1 MNSAT
6 STDAVRLKPDTTGS
20 RGSASDQGSNG
31 DRAGGS
37 RADSPEG
44 LQPWQFFVL
53 AALICATVVTYM
65 VRGQGVTVVLL
76 LSVLMATT
84 ALVGLAVL
92 RTVRPL
98 VTGYGDRTPMV
109 GERTRVALEREK
121 ALALRT
127 LKELEFD
134 RAMKKISDDDYREI
148 STRLRARA
156 TRIIQQLDAGAGH
169 RARIEA
175 DLAKR
180 LSERE
185 AGRKADEPG
194 REKAA
199 TSKCVNCSTAND
211 PDAKFCKGCGQKL

>member
-6 STDAVRLKPDTTGS
+6 STDAVRLKPDTNDPTPG
-20 RGSASDQGSNG
+20 G
-31 DRAGGS
+31 DRRS
-37 RADSPEG
+37 RARDDYPEG

-53 AALICATVVTYM
+53 AALVCATVVTYM
-65 VRGQGVTVVLL
+65 VRGQGVTIVLL

-109 GERTRVALEREK
+109 GERTRAALEREK

-134 RAMKKISDDDYREI
+134 RAMKKISDDDYREM

-185 AGRKADEPG
+185 AGRTGDTPG
-194 REKAA
+194 QDKTRSVKSA
-199 TSKCVNCSTAND
+199 TRACPSCSTSND
-211 PDAKFCKGCGQKL
+211 ADARFCKECGGKL

>member
-6 STDAVRLKPDTTGS
+6 STDSVRLKPDATGS
-20 RGSASDQGSNG
+20 RVEADDARGQADQ
-31 DRAGGS
+31 
-37 RADSPEG
+37 G

-65 VRGQGVTVVLL
+65 VRGQGVTIVLL

-109 GERTRVALEREK
+109 GERTRIALEREK

-185 AGRKADEPG
+185 AGRKSDAPG
-194 REKAA
+194 DGRAAKAA
-199 TSKCVNCSTAND
+199 TRACPTCSTAND
-211 PDAKFCKGCGQKL
+211 ADAKFCKGCGQKLG